1 MCWDNILSRY
11 RIFCYPGIFLLL
23 LFVFSCKGQIDS
35 GIKNSLLKVLSENQK
50 VHEILITK
58 ENLIPDTKALLES
71 VQQAKI
77 ASEKNESIK
86 KQIEKME
93 STLTNINTKDQEAF
107 FNGLSSFSETLT
119 EIIKANQIQTEYNK
133 FYCPM
138 VAKYWVA
145 KGEMVQ
151 NPYAPDMRE
160 CGELV
165 KE

>member
-1 MCWDNILSRY
+1 MRY
-11 RIFCYPGIFLLL
+11 IFLLL